1 MVEATSFN
9 RATSN
14 PEAEKA
20 FKKGKKAI
28 TTSLFKWSADYLEGS
43 LQFEKAGKGFTMS
56 GMNDRA
62 YEAWIEY
69 SNCCEKNNE
78 MTGAAEGCQEAAF
91 VCDDID
97 KSVSLIKKADGYY
110 RIGGYNDRGLTLM
123 KRFAKQLLEKET
135 EAATQKAMLIYEN
148 ELMTQVFEGDN
159 YLLNTDIPESYLRLQ
174 IEAKDYAGAI
184 RTKKKFIEYLRN
196 EGTTDHQIR
205 RSWLEVIC
213 LQILMEDFYRLEDSL
228 QSFANEPGHG
238 NMYGQD
244 EFTAANDLKDAIS
257 AKDFPKMT

>member
-1 MVEATSFN
+1 
-9 RATSN
+9 
-14 PEAEKA
+14 
-20 FKKGKKAI
+20 
-28 TTSLFKWSADYLEGS
+28 
-43 LQFEKAGKGFTMS
+43 
-56 GMNDRA
+56 
-62 YEAWIEY
+62 
-69 SNCCEKNNE
+69 
-78 MTGAAEGCQEAAF
+78 
-91 VCDDID
+91 
-97 KSVSLIKKADGYY
+97 
-110 RIGGYNDRGLTLM
+110 
-123 KRFAKQLLEKET
+123 
-135 EAATQKAMLIYEN
+135 MLIYEN

-174 IEAKDYAGAI
+174 IEAKDFAGAI

-257 AKDFPKMT
+257 AKDFPKMTQKLK